1 MFNLWGIKKGEG
13 FIVCDIFEGEG
24 ESLKFKFLK
33 RERAKVFFPVEVL
46 VFSLI
51 STLIIWLTYLI
62 ERNLF

>member
-13 FIVCDIFEGEG
+13 FTVCDIFEGEG

-33 RERAKVFFPVEVL
+33 RESEGLFPVEVL

-51 STLIIWLTYLI
+51 ST
-62 ERNLF
+62 